1 MFPMAKIKREVEKS
15 NERSKEKK
23 KRTQRE
29 NEEEEAR
36 KERGDRPECKVN
48 CYNCQW
54 LFVNLILTIVFQLGT
69 RV

>member
-1 MFPMAKIKREVEKS
+1 MKRGVGKS
-15 NERSKEKK
+15 NEGGKEKK
-23 KRTQRE
+23 KRKQRE
-29 NEEEEAR
+29 NEEEEDEEEEAR

-54 LFVNLILTIVFQLGT
+54 LFVNLILTIVFQLGI